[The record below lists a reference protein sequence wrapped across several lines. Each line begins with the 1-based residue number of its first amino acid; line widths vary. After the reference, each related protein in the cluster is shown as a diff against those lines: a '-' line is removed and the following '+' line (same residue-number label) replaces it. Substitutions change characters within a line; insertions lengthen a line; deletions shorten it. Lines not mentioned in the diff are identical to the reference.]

1 MTKLILLNNYSLDT
15 LKQLLATGF
24 DINSKDEY
32 GNTALHNAAA
42 NGNLYVIILFSKS
55 KRNRRLFN

>member
-1 MTKLILLNNYSLDT
+1 MKSIHLNNYSLT
-15 LKQLLATGF
+15 LLADGF

-42 NGNLYVIILFSKS
+42 NGNLLVLELFRKS
-55 KRNRRLFN
+55 